1 MNNTFI
7 TPKKC
12 DSFISLRGS
21 DLQDLLLEMEKYLLE
36 YRNTLNLPRNLTFGV
51 ELEYEGISKKVTD
64 KFIKD
69 NLDGWKSKKD
79 GSLFTGGEITSPV
92 MIDDI
97 KYWEELK
104 KVCKNLSK
112 RNADTS
118 HNAGGHIHI
127 GVNILDTDVVA
138 WRTFLKL
145 YTVYENVIFRFAY
158 GDKLNARKSLF
169 KYALPK
175 SKDLFD
181 SICLSNK
188 IETFEEIYR
197 IIYRSVIERYSAIN
211 FNNIDFKNLNN
222 KRYKNTIEFRCPNAS
237 TSEVV
242 WQNNINTFA
251 KMLVSS
257 KEKVMDEDFL
267 DYKLKHEFT
276 PYDKNEYIYNN
287 VYLKNALEFVDLIFD
302 NNLDKVYFLK
312 QYLKNYQEN
321 YGLKETVKAKRF
333 VK

>member
-12 DSFISLRGS
+12 DNFISLRGS

-69 NLDGWKSKKD
+69 NLDGWTSKTD

-92 MIDDI
+92 MIDNI

-127 GVNILDTDVVA
+127 GVNILDTDVIA
-138 WRTFLKL
+138 WRIFLKV
-145 YTVYENVIFRFAY
+145 YTAYENVIFRFVY
-158 GDKLNARKSLF
+158 GDKLNARENLFRYASPKAESLF
-169 KYALPK
+169 EGLN
-175 SKDLFD
+175 FWE
-181 SICLSNK
+181 K
-188 IETFEEIYR
+188 IDTFENIFEVIYQ
-197 IIYRSVIERYSAIN
+197 SKFERYSAIN
-211 FNNIDFKNLNN
+211 FNNVNFYNLNSKN
-222 KRYKNTIEFRCPNAS
+222 HKNTIEFRSPNAS
-237 TSEVV
+237 TNEVV

-257 KEKVMDEDFL
+257 KDKVMDEDFL
-267 DYKLKHEFT
+267 NYKLKHEFL
-276 PYDKNEYIYNN
+276 PYSKNEYIYNN
-287 VYLKNALEFVDLIFD
+287 INLKNALEFVDLIFD

-321 YGLKETVKAKRF
+321 YGSKTVVKAKRF

>member
-1 MNNTFI
+1 MKNTFI
-7 TPKKC
+7 TPNRN
-12 DSFISLRGS
+12 DSFISLRGL
-21 DLQDLLLEMEKYLLE
+21 DLQDLLLEIEKYLLE
-36 YRNTLNLPRNLTFGV
+36 YRDTLNLPRNLTFGV
-51 ELEYEGISKKVTD
+51 ELEYEGIRKKDTD

-69 NLDGWKSKKD
+69 NLDGWTSKKD

-127 GVNILDTDVVA
+127 GVNILDTDVIA
-138 WRTFLKL
+138 WRHFLKL
-145 YTVYENVIFRFAY
+145 YIAYESVIFRFAY
-158 GDKLNARKSLF
+158 GDKVNAREFLF
-169 KYALPK
+169 KYAAPK
-175 SKDLFD
+175 SEELLD
-181 SICLSNK
+181 SIRLSNK
-188 IETFEEIYR
+188 IETFGEIYR
-197 IIYRSVIERYSAIN
+197 IIYRSDIERYSAIN
-211 FNNIDFKNLNN
+211 FNNIDFNNLNN
-222 KRYKNTIEFRCPNAS
+222 KRNKNTIEFRCPNAS
-237 TSEVV
+237 TNEVI

-257 KEKVMDEDFL
+257 RDKVMDEDFL
-267 DYKLKHEFT
+267 DYKLKHEYI

-302 NNLDKVYFLK
+302 NNLDKVYFLR
-312 QYLKNYQEN
+312 QYLKNFKEN

>member
-69 NLDGWKSKKD
+69 NLDGWTSKKD

-97 KYWEELK
+97 KYWVELK

-127 GVNILDTDVVA
+127 GVNILDTDVIA
-138 WRTFLKL
+138 WRIFLKV
-145 YTVYENVIFRFAY
+145 YTAYENVIFRFVY
-158 GDKLNARKSLF
+158 GDKLNARENLFRYASPKAESLF
-169 KYALPK
+169 EGLNFWKKIDTFDDIYLSLNA
-175 SKDLFD
+175 SKF
-181 SICLSNK
+181 
-188 IETFEEIYR
+188 
-197 IIYRSVIERYSAIN
+197 ERYSAIN
-211 FNNIDFKNLNN
+211 FNNINFNNLNSKN
-222 KRYKNTIEFRCPNAS
+222 HKNTIEFRSPNAS
-237 TSEVV
+237 TNEVV

-257 KEKVMDEDFL
+257 KDKVMDEDFL
-267 DYKLKHEFT
+267 NYKLKHEFLS
-276 PYDKNEYIYNN
+276 
-287 VYLKNALEFVDLIFD
+287 YLKNALEFVDLIFD

-321 YGLKETVKAKRF
+321 YGSKTVVKAKRF